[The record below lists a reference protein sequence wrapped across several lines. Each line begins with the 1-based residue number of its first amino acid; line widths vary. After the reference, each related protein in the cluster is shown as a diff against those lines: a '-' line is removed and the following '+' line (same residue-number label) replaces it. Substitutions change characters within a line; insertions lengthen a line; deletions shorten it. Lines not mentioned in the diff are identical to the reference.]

1 MHVIT
6 LNEISAFV
14 QILIG
19 SFETYIFFGFT
30 LMFASAVLVLT
41 KRLFIGGR
49 Y

>member
-6 LNEISAFV
+6 LQEISSFIQQLV
-14 QILIG
+14 G
-19 SFETYIFFGFT
+19 EFETYIFFGFT

-49 Y
+49 